1 MSSDA
6 RKPCPVCGEQIPS
19 AARKCR
25 FCGEVLE
32 AIEVE
37 EAPQGDATGGVIPYK
52 NVPALIGYYL
62 GVFSIIPC
70 FPIGLAAFVLGIMGL
85 KKARQNPQVKGKVH
99 AWIGILAGGFFGLI
113 WLAATVM
120 AFLAPVLAQ
129 R

>member
-1 MSSDA
+1 
-6 RKPCPVCGEQIPS
+6 VCGKQIAA

-25 FCGEVLE
+25 YCGEVF
-32 AIEVE
+32 
-37 EAPQGDATGGVIPYK
+37 EAPEAAEAPEGDATGGVIPYK

-85 KKARQNPQVKGKVH
+85 KKAKQNPEVKGKVH

-113 WLAATVM
+113 WLGLT
-120 AFLAPVLAQ
+120 VLAILGATFGK
-129 R
+129 